1 VLALGGIL
9 VTSASAAPN
18 FLVTVSKEN
27 GTVFVEGVSGA
38 VKVEVLRNGV
48 QVGLAEGTAVGNRFD
63 VNQESAATECWD
75 GFTPE
80 ILPGDVVTVTNG
92 DLVDTVPVA
101 DIEITDGPVIVGGVG
116 TVKGHV
122 AGTPRPDITDL
133 TVETRSES
141 PVDFRARATGAGPE
155 SSDPAGVTGTLAYD
169 DDTSGAFTATFQGFT
184 NDQQRIAF
192 LSSFRTSATLTT
204 AGQGQANQNA
214 TSAVRE
220 DLAAGPDG
228 CPGRARNA
236 VTIFGWGSINTA
248 NEGSPFAI
256 SGVSNG
262 ATAVTV
268 TVTDSK
274 GTVQTAPTATPGG
287 ALVETWQTS
296 LPAGALTGLADGRL
310 TVAATYTVGGT
321 PIRGATR
328 RIRKDTQAPDA
339 PSISP
344 SGGEFTG
351 SRQID
356 LSAPGSDIVFT
367 LNGTTPGLLN
377 GVPFLRPITLTES
390 ATLRA
395 VAIDAF
401 GNISPVAQ
409 ASFTAL
415 TPPGPQTPQTPQ
427 APGVPQAPGAP
438 TVAKAPGAPKIRTA
452 SSGAPGGRVTAIA
465 RWSAPAEDGGS
476 DVTRYAVTILRIV
489 DGKVVSR
496 KVVTVSGKARSAK
509 LTLRRGTYKFQVK
522 AMNVAGPGPSSARS
536 NTVRAR

>member
-1 VLALGGIL
+1 MAFGGIL

-18 FLVTVSKEN
+18 FLVTVSKDN
-27 GTVFVEGVSGA
+27 GIVLVQGVTGP
-38 VKVEVLRNGV
+38 VKVEVLRKGV
-48 QVGLAEGTAVGNRFD
+48 QVGLAEGTAVGSSFD
-63 VNQESAATECWD
+63 VNQESAPTECWD

-80 ILPGDVVTVTNG
+80 ILPGDEVVVTNG
-92 DLVDTVPVA
+92 DLVDRVPVA
-101 DIEITDGPVIVGGVG
+101 DIEITDGPKIVNGVG
-116 TVKGHV
+116 TIKGEV
-122 AGTPRPDITDL
+122 VGARPDLADIR
-133 TVETRSES
+133 VEARSES
-141 PVDFRARATGAGPE
+141 PQDFRAFASGAGPE

-169 DDTSGAFTATFQGFT
+169 DDTGGAFTATFEGFT
-184 NDQQRIAF
+184 DPQQRIAF
-192 LSSFRTSATLTT
+192 LSSFETTATLTT
-204 AGQGQANQNA
+204 AGDSPTNSNA
-214 TSAVRE
+214 TMAVRA
-220 DLAAGPDG
+220 DIAAGPDG

-236 VTIFGWGSINTA
+236 VTILGEGSIN
-248 NEGSPFAI
+248 GSNQGWPFAI

-262 ATAVTV
+262 ATEVTV

-274 GTVQTAPTATPGG
+274 GTVQTAPTAIPQGT
-287 ALVETWQTS
+287 ALGQTWQTS
-296 LPAGALTGLADGRL
+296 LPAGSLTGLADGPL
-310 TVAATYTVGGT
+310 KVAATYTVAGT
-321 PIRGATR
+321 PIRGAMR
-328 RIRKDTQAPDA
+328 KIRKDTSAPDA
-339 PSISP
+339 PTISP
-344 SGGEFTG
+344 TGGEFTG

-356 LSAPGSDIVFT
+356 ISSAPGSDIVYT
-367 LNGTTPGLLN
+367 LSGSNPGLLN
-377 GVPFLRPITLTES
+377 GVPFRRTITLSES

-415 TPPGPQTPQTPQ
+415 TPPAPEAPQ
-427 APGVPQAPGAP
+427 APGAPGAPGAP

-465 RWSAPAEDGGS
+465 RWAAPAEDGGS

-496 KVVTVSGKARSAK
+496 KVVTVSSKARSAK

-522 AMNVAGPGPSSARS
+522 AMNAAGPGPSSARS